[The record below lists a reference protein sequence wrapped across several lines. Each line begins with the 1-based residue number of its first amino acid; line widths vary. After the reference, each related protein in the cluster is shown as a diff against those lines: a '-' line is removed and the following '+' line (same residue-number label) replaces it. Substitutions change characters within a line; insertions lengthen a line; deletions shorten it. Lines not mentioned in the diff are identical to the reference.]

1 MNKGLLE
8 LARQLQLIW
17 KQLGLNQRVIIVG
30 ATMALFVG
38 LIGIVIWSRR
48 VEYALLYGK
57 LEETEAARVVAALDE
72 SKVPYKVGQNGNAI
86 MVAADRVHAMRMQL
100 ASKGIPKGDG
110 VGFEIF
116 DKPNFGISDFVQRA
130 NYLRALQGELSR
142 TIGQVEQIEH
152 ARVMLV
158 MPENRLLLDMQK
170 TPTASVFV
178 QVRGNSPLPA
188 QVVGAIRFLVANS
201 VEGLKP
207 NNVTVMDNLGNML
220 AENDDKD
227 SLAGLSGSQLSA
239 RKNLET
245 YLSKKAEGMLE
256 RVLGSGQAVVRVS
269 AEINYDSMS
278 TTEEKFDPDAQIVR
292 SSVIND
298 ENVETVTPVDSG
310 SPGVGDAAGDGNGGT
325 NTVAT
330 TPAST
335 SRTRKKVT
343 NNQYEVNKTTSNLV
357 QAAGG
362 VKRLTAAV
370 FVAARME
377 GVGADRKMV
386 PRTPEELEKLRR
398 IVQTALGITEG
409 SDAIRKDMI
418 TLEEMS
424 FNDSQSVELTQ
435 SMQKQQKI
443 QVWWDIAKSALY
455 PTLALGVFAAF
466 WRTFQRMP
474 NDGIPTGVPVG
485 ESSADP
491 TKKTPD
497 ADKDPSNPQQV
508 TIEVLN
514 RLLRENPE
522 NMTQSIRAWM
532 AEKPK

>member
-1 MNKGLLE
+1 
-8 LARQLQLIW
+8 
-17 KQLGLNQRVIIVG
+17 
-30 ATMALFVG
+30 
-38 LIGIVIWSRR
+38 
-48 VEYALLYGK
+48 
-57 LEETEAARVVAALDE
+57 
-72 SKVPYKVGQNGNAI
+72 
-86 MVAADRVHAMRMQL
+86 
-100 ASKGIPKGDG
+100 
-110 VGFEIF
+110 
-116 DKPNFGISDFVQRA
+116 
-130 NYLRALQGELSR
+130 
-142 TIGQVEQIEH
+142 
-152 ARVMLV
+152 
-158 MPENRLLLDMQK
+158 
-170 TPTASVFV
+170 
-178 QVRGNSPLPA
+178 
-188 QVVGAIRFLVANS
+188 
-201 VEGLKP
+201 
-207 NNVTVMDNLGNML
+207 
-220 AENDDKD
+220 
-227 SLAGLSGSQLSA
+227 
-239 RKNLET
+239 
-245 YLSKKAEGMLE
+245 
-256 RVLGSGQAVVRVS
+256 
-269 AEINYDSMS
+269 
-278 TTEEKFDPDAQIVR
+278 
-292 SSVIND
+292 
-298 ENVETVTPVDSG
+298 
-310 SPGVGDAAGDGNGGT
+310 
-325 NTVAT
+325 
-330 TPAST
+330 
-335 SRTRKKVT
+335 
-343 NNQYEVNKTTSNLV
+343 LV

-409 SDAIRKDMI
+409 SDAVRKDMI

-435 SMQKQQKI
+435 TMQKQQKI

-474 NDGIPTGVPVG
+474 NEGIPTGVPVG

-497 ADKDPSNPQQV
+497 ADKDPANPQQV